1 MTEIL
6 KVLRV
11 LDNADM
17 LEFARDCKHGIHVCV
32 RLSHVM
38 QSNASD
44 QRLQS
49 LWQAAL
55 HNLSN
60 CLHAGLMEIR
70 KQVPSTSASLPEFLL
85 AEELIQKLA
94 TCETIEQ
101 CQFVIQQLTQV
112 LKECFDYSIKQLPEL
127 APKLISKSR
136 PQS

>member
-6 KVLRV
+6 QVLRV

-17 LEFARDCKHGIHVCV
+17 WQIARDYKYGIHVCI
-32 RLSHVM
+32 RLSHAIE
-38 QSNASD
+38 SNSSD
-44 QRLQS
+44 HRLRL

-55 HNLSN
+55 QNLSN
-60 CLHAGLMEIR
+60 CLHAGLMEVR

-94 TCETIEQ
+94 TCEKIEQ
-101 CQFVIQQLTQV
+101 CQFVIQQFTQV